1 VSAIVT
7 LESAVTALDTSNDTD
22 DVAGDVACWS
32 STAPR
37 AGAVRKSVDIS
48 GQDEFRTAFA

>member
-1 VSAIVT
+1 MVT

-32 STAPR
+32 RTAPR

-48 GQDEFRTAFA
+48 GHDEFRTAFA